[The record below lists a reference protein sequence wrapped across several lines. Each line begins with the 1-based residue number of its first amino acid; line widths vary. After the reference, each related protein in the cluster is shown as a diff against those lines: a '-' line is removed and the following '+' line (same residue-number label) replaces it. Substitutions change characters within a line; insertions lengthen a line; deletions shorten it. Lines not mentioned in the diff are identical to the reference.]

1 LDRLRPSGAR
11 ALRRHNYQT
20 LLLNP
25 ELDFIVETHLVDDR
39 FGQSYSSRISNAN

>member
-20 LLLNP
+20 LFLNP
-25 ELDFIVETHLVDDR
+25 ELDFIVETNLVDNR
-39 FGQSYSSRISNAN
+39 FGQSNPSRVSDAN